1 MTDLKTFLAIDLEMN
16 SPEGTYETGKII
28 QVGIAIGNL
37 HMYKYNLQPKPD
49 YIEKSW
55 YVNPYEK
62 IYPRITELTGI
73 TDEDVTQK
81 SSSLE
86 DIHNEIQ
93 NLMKEYECYPN
104 PIVWGGGDAELFKKE
119 LNLSLGYCK
128 IFGHREIDIK
138 TLFTFLKLA
147 KNEKTNSSLQTALN
161 SFKIKFMGTPHRAMD
176 DAHNTLSLFFA
187 MMIKQ
192 QNINNLIQ
200 KAKEL

>member
-1 MTDLKTFLAIDLEMN
+1 MIETKTFLAIDLEMN

-37 HMYKYNLQPKPD
+37 HMFKYNIEPKQD

-55 YVNPYEK
+55 FVNPYEK

-73 TDEDVTQK
+73 TDEDVTQNYT
-81 SSSLE
+81 SYE

-93 NLMKEYECYPN
+93 LLMKEYECYPN
-104 PIVWGGGDAELFKKE
+104 PIVWGGGDAELLKKE
-119 LNLSLGYCK
+119 LNQSLGYCK
-128 IFGHREIDIK
+128 IFGHREIDLK
-138 TLFTFLKLA
+138 TLFTFQKLA

-161 SFKIKFMGTPHRAMD
+161 AYKIKFIGTPHRAVD

-187 MMIKQ
+187 MIQ
-192 QNINNLIQ
+192 RQNNINNLIQ